1 MWENNAVEIDK
12 MTVKQ
17 LLDYLTDINYHTERC
32 VIETIIDGRLDLM
45 EKACEVWQDHIKKGY
60 LTDENGKKR
69 EEIYKELEKE

>member
-32 VIETIIDGRLDLM
+32 VIETIINGRLDLM
-45 EKACEVWQDHIKKGY
+45 ERACKVWQDHIEKGY